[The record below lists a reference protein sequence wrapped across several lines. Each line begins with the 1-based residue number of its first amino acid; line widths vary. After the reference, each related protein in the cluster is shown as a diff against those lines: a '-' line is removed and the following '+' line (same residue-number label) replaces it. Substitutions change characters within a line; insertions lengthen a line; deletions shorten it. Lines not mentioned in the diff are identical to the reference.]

1 MDFDQTS
8 VIKAKHHQRVFEK
21 HYKKWIKPVYRYI
34 RYRVNTD
41 KEAEDLTSQVFLKVY
56 EQLPGYAEKGRFPAW
71 LFTIVRNQMTDYFRT
86 DRQDIPLENLHL
98 TAGKDNLLDHAT
110 RKEDLIR
117 LRRLIRALPEPK
129 LELIRLR
136 FVAQLTY
143 REIATITDST
153 REAVRKQ
160 TVRLLAHL
168 KDQMEEDHA

>member
-1 MDFDQTS
+1 MDFDKTS
-8 VIKAKHHQRVFEK
+8 AIKAKHYQRVFEK
-21 HYKKWIKPVYRYI
+21 RYKKWITPVYRYI

-56 EQLPGYAEKGRFPAW
+56 EHIPGYVERGQFPAW
-71 LFTIVRNQMTDYFRT
+71 LFTIVRNQITDYFRT
-86 DRQDIPLENLHL
+86 DKQVLPLDNLHL
-98 TAGKDNLLDHAT
+98 PADRDNLLDHAART
-110 RKEDLIR
+110 EELVR
-117 LRRLIRALPEPK
+117 LRRFIRALPEPK

-143 REIATITDST
+143 KEIAIISGST

-160 TVRLLAHL
+160 IVRLLAHL